1 MASLALFQGMVEG
14 ASKPYAQALVRAK
27 TLAYLEREKP
37 KKQLF
42 SAATL
47 SMVLDTVGTSPT
59 NLSTIDILRK
69 YGEGLAKYQR
79 GGIPCSSSIK
89 YVHVCPVHICV
100 LIYP

>member
-1 MASLALFQGMVEG
+1 VASLALFQGMVEG
-14 ASKPYAQALVRAK
+14 ASRPYAQALVRAK

-79 GGIPCSSSIK
+79 GVYLVPPQSSM
-89 YVHVCPVHICV
+89 YMCV
-100 LIYP
+100 QFISVS

>member
-1 MASLALFQGMVEG
+1 MVEG
-14 ASKPYAQALVRAK
+14 ASRPYAQALVRAK

-69 YGEGLAKYQR
+69 YVRVWQSIGLVAFLVPPQ
-79 GGIPCSSSIK
+79 SSM
-89 YVHVCPVHICV
+89 YMCV
-100 LIYP
+100 QFISVS